1 MSKGV
6 ERMTNPEFEIQGI
19 CHLALVCSDMER
31 TVDFYSNVLGMPLV
45 KTVELP
51 QGGGQHFFF
60 DIGGGSYLAFFWF
73 PEAPPAA
80 PGVASAADLPGR
92 GEILSAVGSMNHV
105 AFSIPPEKFEEY
117 QQRLIDKGV
126 DTGFILNHDDSEWG
140 VAPEMHDGV
149 FIRSLYFRDPDGILL
164 EFAAWTREL
173 TPGDVRHEPAR
184 AGARPSAGVSA

>member
-1 MSKGV
+1 MSEGVVRMSK
-6 ERMTNPEFEIQGI
+6 PEFEIQGI

-31 TVDFYSNVLGMPLV
+31 TVDFYTNVLGMPLV

-73 PEAPPAA
+73 PDAPPAA

-105 AFSIPPEKFEEY
+105 AFTVPAEKFEEY

-126 DTGFILNHDDSEWG
+126 DTGIILNHDDSEWG
-140 VAPEMHDGV
+140 VAAQMHDGV

-173 TPGDVRHEPAR
+173 TPDDVRHKPAR
-184 AGARPSAGVSA
+184 PQTRPSGVPA